1 MDFKLFMNSVEENLS
16 LIKTEEELRNWIR
29 NYARSIPEEERG
41 SFLEQIQIRK
51 LRSHNEILQELTDW
65 CAKIEEGEIT
75 LSCSGYE
82 EYGESWWDRDWV
94 TEYEDPMGIGAQLKR
109 YYEEA
114 EQAVYD
120 RDYESAGQMYWSLGV
135 LNITADDVYGG
146 EPAELGIEEMVSE
159 NLVSLNLKQIAALT
173 LYSTYQA
180 YELPER
186 IPKLY
191 GFFSWHMF
199 ENVGI
204 EDMMS
209 AGREPLQEINE
220 FLEAWITYLREQNDS
235 YTSRLLIE
243 AVTFR
248 GGTEGLLEEA
258 KRTANQHPRLYI
270 QVLEQ
275 FLQDGVWNRLRD
287 EGMEA
292 LRRMNRNMEIRDMA
306 ARMTATAATHTG
318 DSKTAVEA
326 LKEAFC
332 SKPTAANYFRILTCR
347 DGCGRDDMKSVLE
360 LAEQMQQEQK
370 ERQKQDNSGEGYVR
384 YHWRGPKETDSYRQT
399 DQDRLGIYFLDGDY
413 EAVWRECRKTK
424 NALGWTGEFI
434 SEGVPMLLAFLCEN
448 DFGGRAMQAMLSD
461 IKHYIG
467 YEEEYDEPEFSER
480 FLSWKKQTVIPE
492 DVKKGIFI
500 YLTETID
507 ARVEAIVGGSHRG
520 SYYKAA
526 RLGAALGEVEESMG
540 KARGKAERVSKYL
553 AEFPRYRAFKQE
565 IKAYM

>member
-51 LRSHNEILQELTDW
+51 SRSHKEILQELTDW

-94 TEYEDPMGIGAQLKR
+94 TEYEDPMGIGAQLKC

-159 NLVSLNLKQIAALT
+159 NLVSLNLKQIASLT

-199 ENVGI
+199 ENIGI

-275 FLQDGVWNRLRD
+275 FLQDGAWNRLRD

-326 LKEAFC
+326 LKEALC
-332 SKPTAANYFRILTCR
+332 SKPTAANYFRILTFG
-347 DGCGRDDMKSVLE
+347 DGCGRNDMKSVLE

-413 EAVWRECRKTK
+413 EAVWRECR
-424 NALGWTGEFI
+424 
-434 SEGVPMLLAFLCEN
+434 
-448 DFGGRAMQAMLSD
+448 
-461 IKHYIG
+461 
-467 YEEEYDEPEFSER
+467 
-480 FLSWKKQTVIPE
+480 TV
-492 DVKKGIFI
+492 
-500 YLTETID
+500 
-507 ARVEAIVGGSHRG
+507 
-520 SYYKAA
+520 
-526 RLGAALGEVEESMG
+526 
-540 KARGKAERVSKYL
+540 
-553 AEFPRYRAFKQE
+553 
-565 IKAYM
+565 